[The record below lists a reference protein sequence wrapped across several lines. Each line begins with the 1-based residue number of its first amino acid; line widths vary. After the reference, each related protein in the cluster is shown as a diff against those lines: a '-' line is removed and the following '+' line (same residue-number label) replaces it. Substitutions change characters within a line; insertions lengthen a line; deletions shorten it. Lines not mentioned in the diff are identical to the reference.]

1 MQPRFRLMCVII
13 TQPRTQHLR
22 IKLATLENLLFK
34 PNNWFAQGIGTVDTT
49 LIVFFRKIH
58 SRTSTLLRFAKIEQE
73 FLYIK

>member
-34 PNNWFAQGIGTVDTT
+34 PNNWFAQGIGTVDTN
-49 LIVFFRKIH
+49 LIVFFLN
-58 SRTSTLLRFAKIEQE
+58 TLKNQYTFTFCKDRAGIF
-73 FLYIK
+73 YI